1 VPSYRAE
8 TMSQPWP
15 DPIADEEALHP
26 TDIVRVML
34 QEAGTLSRLI
44 EIHYFSQE
52 PGFLNILRGL
62 GALADEDRATLDDYL
77 HRHSGKDLSV
87 RELPNGALMIAV
99 KRESP
104 DGTSYISKA

>member
-1 VPSYRAE
+1 
-8 TMSQPWP
+8 MSQPWP
-15 DPIADEEALHP
+15 DPIADEEVLHP
-26 TDIVRVML
+26 TDIVRVIL
-34 QEAGTLSRLI
+34 REAGTLSRLI
-44 EIHYFSQE
+44 EIHYLSQE

-62 GALADEDRATLDDYL
+62 GALTHVDRATLDDYL
-77 HRHSGKDLSV
+77 HRHSGKGLSV

>member
-1 VPSYRAE
+1 
-8 TMSQPWP
+8 MSQPWP

-26 TDIVRVML
+26 TDIVRVIL
-34 QEAGTLSRLI
+34 QGAGTLSRLI

-62 GALADEDRATLDDYL
+62 GALTDEDRATLDDYL
-77 HRHSGKDLSV
+77 HRHSGKSLSV

-104 DGTSYISKA
+104 GGTGYISKA

>member
-1 VPSYRAE
+1 
-8 TMSQPWP
+8 MSQPWP

-26 TDIVRVML
+26 TDIVRVIL
-34 QEAGTLSRLI
+34 REAGTLSRLI

-52 PGFLNILRGL
+52 PGFLNVLRGL
-62 GALADEDRATLDDYL
+62 GALSDQDRATLDDYL
-77 HRHSGKDLSV
+77 HRHSGKCLSV

-104 DGTSYISKA
+104 GGNSCISKA